1 VDIRPSNTKEDKVKF
16 NIIHIKTSND
26 DVDTMKTDNK
36 KIKEINRD
44 YRTTVRWNHDEA
56 IQVQLRAGALG
67 MTRGEYIRAK
77 SLEPIN
83 KLIKAQESKSIDREA
98 IAVLASIRN
107 ELSRQG
113 NNLNQIARAANLA
126 KLEGK
131 PMDGYLKT
139 IDEIKDINREIMNS
153 IANLRAN

>member
-1 VDIRPSNTKEDKVKF
+1 MDIRPSNTKEDNMKA
-16 NIIHIKTSND
+16 NTIHIKTNND
-26 DVDTMKTDNK
+26 DVDNIKANNK

-44 YRTTVRWNHDEA
+44 YRTTVRWNHNEA
-56 IQVQLRAGALG
+56 IQVQLRASALG

-83 KLIKAQESKSIDREA
+83 KLIKAQENKSIDREA
-98 IAVLASIRN
+98 IAVLTSIRN

-126 KLEGK
+126 NLESK
-131 PMDGYLKT
+131 PISGYLKT
-139 IDEIKDINREIMNS
+139 IDEIKDINQEIMNS